1 MVSQYHEVSSA
12 GCVSSRNPIF
22 DRALILTR
30 LARHQGW
37 ARVSIL
43 EFRRQCRRDFHRERM
58 IVKAEIRTAVCAPFW
73 KGLTLFRKG
82 LTLFWKRHSTLL
94 SRTIRRVTRDA
105 LGEAGRIAL
114 ELGAD

>member
-1 MVSQYHEVSSA
+1 MPAA

-22 DRALILTR
+22 DRALIRTR
-30 LARHQGW
+30 PARHQLR

-43 EFRRQCRRDFHRERM
+43 ELRRQCRRNFHREGM
-58 IVKAEIRTAVCAPFW
+58 IVKVEIRTAASAPLG

-94 SRTIRRVTRDA
+94 SRRIRRVTREC
-105 LGEAGRIAL
+105 LGGGRQTQL
-114 ELGAD
+114 GLGAD